1 MLSPA
6 VELMCL
12 PQRVNVKIERAGNT
26 MFARGEGS
34 GTISFLSNQDINIYP
49 ESSTFISDQAI
60 YQWKEKKNGN
70 LDKITKDSEK
80 HLIHP

>member
-6 VELMCL
+6 IELMCL

-60 YQWKEKKNGN
+60 YQWKEKKMEIWIKSQ
-70 LDKITKDSEK
+70 KILKST
-80 HLIHP
+80 